1 MLLAAYH
8 APGELRILERHG
20 AVVAVITYRRT
31 RDASADGVLRWF
43 PVSVVAAG
51 GWHSPTEAALAVE
64 RSRRW
69 LW

>member
-20 AVVAVITYRRT
+20 AVVAVITYRQE

-43 PVSVVAAG
+43 PVSVVAPG
-51 GWHSPTEAALAVE
+51 GW
-64 RSRRW
+64 